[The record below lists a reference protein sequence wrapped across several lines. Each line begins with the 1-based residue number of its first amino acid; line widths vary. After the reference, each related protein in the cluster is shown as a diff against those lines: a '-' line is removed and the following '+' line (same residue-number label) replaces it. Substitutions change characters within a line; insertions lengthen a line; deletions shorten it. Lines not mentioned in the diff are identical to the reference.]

1 MAEPLA
7 CAVLGMRRLGPVFGD
22 PVVVIGAGTTGL
34 LLQLLLLARG
44 WVLLLSWTGSASG
57 WRSPRKLGAA
67 QAVTDAGA
75 LDGARFEV
83 AVDATGVP
91 EAIETAS
98 GCSAMA
104 GGWWSSVWPVPAA
117 ISVSPVRVY
126 NDKIVIT
133 GPMAILRSFGPA
145 GRRV

>member
-1 MAEPLA
+1 M
-7 CAVLGMRRLGPVFGD
+7 
-22 PVVVIGAGTTGL
+22 GL

-44 WVLLLSWTGSASG
+44 RVLLLSWTGSASG

-75 LDGARFEV
+75 LDGARLEV

-98 GCSAMA
+98 GCPAMA
-104 GGWWSSVWPVPAA
+104 GGGGLRCAASPGRDQRLAVP
-117 ISVSPVRVY
+117 
-126 NDKIVIT
+126 
-133 GPMAILRSFGPA
+133 GL
-145 GRRV
+145 

>member
-1 MAEPLA
+1 M
-7 CAVLGMRRLGPVFGD
+7 
-22 PVVVIGAGTTGL
+22 VIGAGTMGL
-34 LLQLLLLARG
+34 LLQLLLLAGGR
-44 WVLLLSWTGSASG
+44 VLLLSWTGSASG

-91 EAIETAS
+91 AAIRDRV
-98 GCSAMA
+98 GLLGH
-104 GGWWSSVWPVPAA
+104 GGRMVVFGVSPAQAA
-117 ISVSPVRVY
+117 ISVSPFRVY

>member
-1 MAEPLA
+1 
-7 CAVLGMRRLGPVFGD
+7 MRRLGPVFGD
-22 PVVVIGAGTTGL
+22 PVVVIGAGTTGLL

-57 WRSPRKLGAA
+57 WRSPRKPGAA

>member
-22 PVVVIGAGTTGL
+22 PVVVIGAGTMD
-34 LLQLLLLARG
+34 LLLLHARG
-44 WVLLLSWTGSASG
+44 RVLLLSWTGSAHG
-57 WRSPRKLGAA
+57 WSSPRKLGAA

-83 AVDATGVP
+83 AVDATDGGAGGDRDRVGLLGHGGRMVVFGVP
-91 EAIETAS
+91 PT
-98 GCSAMA
+98 
-104 GGWWSSVWPVPAA
+104 PAA
-117 ISVSPVRVY
+117 ISVSPFRVY
-126 NDKIVIT
+126 SGKIVIT
-133 GPMAILRSFGPA
+133 GPMAVLRSFGPA